1 VVVQCTHE
9 AEVGDSVPNNRVVWI
24 FCVKNT
30 VTCTNF
36 YNPYNVSENIKMMIS
51 TDAKKHP

>member
-1 VVVQCTHE
+1 VQCTHE